1 MGGLYFMA
9 DCQQKRKPVCSVCRD
24 ALAVY
29 MLLFSWTHCFPP
41 TTLQTCNNRCGCL
54 PLHEHVRHLLK
65 FVKGSSRPL
74 NAPLS
79 PPVFSVHPPLSP
91 PLPLAAVV
99 IGYDTGSTGRERG
112 RIWMRRLSSP
122 SLLHS
127 NLLPCSFPALA
138 HRCYRSNICETAS
151 STLPPPP
158 CHFFY

>member
-29 MLLFSWTHCFPP
+29 MLLFSWARCFPL
-41 TTLQTCNNRCGCL
+41 TTLQTCNNSRGCL
-54 PLHEHVRHLLK
+54 PLHEHVRHLLNLWK
-65 FVKGSSRPL
+65 VQADSWTLRFLLPYSLYIP
-74 NAPLS
+74 
-79 PPVFSVHPPLSP
+79 HSP